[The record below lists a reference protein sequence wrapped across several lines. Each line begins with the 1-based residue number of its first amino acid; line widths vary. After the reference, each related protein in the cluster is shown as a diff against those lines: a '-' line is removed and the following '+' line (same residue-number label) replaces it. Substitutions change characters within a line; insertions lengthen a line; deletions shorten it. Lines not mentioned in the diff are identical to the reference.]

1 MKRIRKISKKYPA
14 LENETL
20 YEVKKSNSEGQTQLN
35 NMMTKPLMM
44 LSSLENEETT
54 NSMKEQMLSS
64 MPANIPEQQK
74 IAMQNMEL
82 IDIIKQMPKEQ
93 IDKMLETVNEK
104 LDNMQNSILEQAAI
118 QQVKKKNI
126 KQ

>member
-1 MKRIRKISKKYPA
+1 
-14 LENETL
+14 
-20 YEVKKSNSEGQTQLN
+20 
-35 NMMTKPLMM
+35 
-44 LSSLENEETT
+44 
-54 NSMKEQMLSS
+54 
-64 MPANIPEQQK
+64 
-74 IAMQNMEL
+74 MQNMEL

-118 QQVKKKNI
+118 QQVKKNI